1 MSTDPQQ
8 VPEPEVRP
16 SSTPDGPQTIPAP
29 TTPEGEPGPSAPTRD
44 EEFDNRGS
52 NPNSTGPHGLS
63 GDMGVSSERT
73 GPASREGRPVGG
85 GSGGIEGTG
94 SRGTA
99 VQRTD
104 GEFDSRPTEWDAVD
118 VSQRDT
124 MPLEDDPSRTSHE
137 STHMGIDRTVG
148 EPLPDPIPD
157 EKLRRDPDE
166 VRRTTT

>member
-8 VPEPEVRP
+8 VPEPEVQP

-29 TTPEGEPGPSAPTRD
+29 TTPEGEPGPSAPTRAQVA
-44 EEFDNRGS
+44 ENRAS

-73 GPASREGRPVGG
+73 GPASTEGRPVGG
-85 GSGGIEGTG
+85 GLGGIEGTG
-94 SRGTA
+94 SKGTA

-124 MPLEDDPSRTSHE
+124 TPLQDDPSRTTHDGG
-137 STHMGIDRTVG
+137 HMGIDRTVG
-148 EPLPDPIPD
+148 EPLPDPIAD
-157 EKLRRDPDE
+157 EKLRRDPED